1 MRTSKRTA
9 ILDTIVEII
18 ETNGF
23 SEVTYENVVT
33 QCGMSKSGLIYHFP
47 SREDMIRSVHEHMAQ
62 LWEEEL
68 IEAAGGPAE
77 EVSPANRL
85 RANLQVSLETATRAE
100 LLMSIDSAAEPE
112 LREIW
117 TRLLRRWNPPVEQI
131 ATDEEAC
138 MAYVV
143 QMISDG
149 LWANDYLNGNQ
160 LTKAQRKAIAEA
172 AAKLIPESME

>member
-1 MRTSKRTA
+1 
-9 ILDTIVEII
+9 
-18 ETNGF
+18 
-23 SEVTYENVVT
+23 
-33 QCGMSKSGLIYHFP
+33 
-47 SREDMIRSVHEHMAQ
+47 
-62 LWEEEL
+62 
-68 IEAAGGPAE
+68 
-77 EVSPANRL
+77 
-85 RANLQVSLETATRAE
+85 
-100 LLMSIDSAAEPE
+100 MSIDSAADPE

-131 ATDEEAC
+131 ATNEEAC

>member
-23 SEVTYENVVT
+23 SEVTYENVAT

-68 IEAAGGPAE
+68 IEAAGGPQRR
-77 EVSPANRL
+77 SPPPTAYAQTSRSRWIQQRGPSYSCPSTLPPNRSCARSG
-85 RANLQVSLETATRAE
+85 RAFCAGG
-100 LLMSIDSAAEPE
+100 I
-112 LREIW
+112 
-117 TRLLRRWNPPVEQI
+117 RR
-131 ATDEEAC
+131 
-138 MAYVV
+138 
-143 QMISDG
+143 
-149 LWANDYLNGNQ
+149 
-160 LTKAQRKAIAEA
+160 
-172 AAKLIPESME
+172 

>member
-23 SEVTYENVVT
+23 SEVTYENVAT

-77 EVSPANRL
+77 EVSPRQPPTRKPPGLTGYGNEGRATHVHRL
-85 RANLQVSLETATRAE
+85 CRRPG
-100 LLMSIDSAAEPE
+100 AARDLDAPFA
-112 LREIW
+112 
-117 TRLLRRWNPPVEQI
+117 PVES
-131 ATDEEAC
+131 AGRTDC
-138 MAYVV
+138 H
-143 QMISDG
+143 
-149 LWANDYLNGNQ
+149 
-160 LTKAQRKAIAEA
+160 R
-172 AAKLIPESME
+172 

>member
-18 ETNGF
+18 ETSGF
-23 SEVTYENVVT
+23 SEVTYENVAT

-85 RANLQVSLETATRAE
+85 RANLQV
-100 LLMSIDSAAEPE
+100 
-112 LREIW
+112 
-117 TRLLRRWNPPVEQI
+117 
-131 ATDEEAC
+131 
-138 MAYVV
+138 
-143 QMISDG
+143 
-149 LWANDYLNGNQ
+149 
-160 LTKAQRKAIAEA
+160 
-172 AAKLIPESME
+172 

>member
-1 MRTSKRTA
+1 MRTSKRPA

-23 SEVTYENVVT
+23 SEVTYENVAT

-100 LLMSIDSAAEPE
+100 LPRSIDSAAEPE